1 MINLKAKTKKL
12 TLDPFDSSYF
22 RGTNH
27 LEEDGTKNY
36 LVFQPMFRYLKR
48 LVVFIV
54 VVINFFGNRAV

>member
-12 TLDPFDSSYF
+12 ALDSFDSSYF

-36 LVFQPMFRYLKR
+36 LVFQPMFRYFKKISGFHSGHYMLFWK
-48 LVVFIV
+48 
-54 VVINFFGNRAV
+54 

>member
-12 TLDPFDSSYF
+12 THDSFDSSYF

-36 LVFQPMFRYLKR
+36 LVFQPMFRYFKKISG
-48 LVVFIV
+48 FHS
-54 VVINFFGNRAV
+54 GH